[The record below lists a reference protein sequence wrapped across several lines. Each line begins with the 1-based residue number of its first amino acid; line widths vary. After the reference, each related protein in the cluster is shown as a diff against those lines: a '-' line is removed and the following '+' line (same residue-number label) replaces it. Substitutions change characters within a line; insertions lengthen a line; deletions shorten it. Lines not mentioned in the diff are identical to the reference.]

1 MTTESTD
8 APRAARVRPPSA
20 VPRPPAVAVGPP
32 RASGRATLPPPRP
45 GRGLRR
51 RTVAPLM
58 AADCL
63 AAAGAALLVLGPDAP
78 PALPVAALLA
88 LLLLHGRAG
97 LYRPGPAPTA
107 LGDLPALLG
116 RGAVCWCATAAVL
129 AAVRPDRALSP
140 ALLVLA
146 VSAHGVLVCG
156 GRAAVYRARRDLARR
171 RPRAALIVGADPA
184 ARQLAAVLAA
194 HPEYGMRPVGVVPPV
209 PVPPSPPEDATS
221 RTALP
226 RLSSPQDIA
235 RAVVQHT
242 VRDAVFTLPPY
253 ADAHTAAL
261 LRSFVD
267 QGSAIWLAG
276 AAAAREGR
284 TPHPGTDHLWGFA
297 CRPLDT
303 APPRH
308 GSWGKRALDLTLA
321 APALAALAPVLLGCA
336 LALRLADGPG
346 VLLRQ
351 ECTGRG
357 GSTFTRLTFRTLRR
371 GDGHGAT
378 TAPPSA
384 VDDAPASRVGRLLR
398 RTSLDAL
405 PQLWNVLRGEM
416 SLVGPSPEPPCRVR
430 LVTRHCP
437 EYADRHRMPAG
448 ITGLARVHGL
458 GRDAS
463 AEDRARFDNLYIDS
477 WSLWQDIGILLRTA
491 ALLLR
496 LEGR

>member
-1 MTTESTD
+1 MTTESAN
-8 APRAARVRPPSA
+8 APRSAPVRPPSA
-20 VPRPPAVAVGPP
+20 VPRPPAAAVGPP
-32 RASGRATLPPPRP
+32 RGPGRATPPPPRP
-45 GRGLRR
+45 GRGVRR
-51 RTVAPLM
+51 RTVAPLI

-63 AAAGAALLVLGPDAP
+63 AAAGAALLVLGPGAP
-78 PALPVAALLA
+78 PALPAAMLLG
-88 LLLLHGRAG
+88 LLLLHARAG

-140 ALLVLA
+140 VLLVLA

-156 GRAAVYRARRDLARR
+156 GRAAVYRAHRNLARR
-171 RPRAALIVGADPA
+171 RPRATLIVGTDPA

-194 HPEYGMRPVGVVPPV
+194 HPEYGMRPVAVVDPAQRPPG
-209 PVPPSPPEDATS
+209 PPEAAAS
-221 RTALP
+221 RSALP
-226 RLSSPQDIA
+226 RLGSPQDIA
-235 RAVVQHT
+235 RAVIQHT

-253 ADAHTAAL
+253 ADPHTAAL

-276 AAAAREGR
+276 AAAAREGHP
-284 TPHPGTDHLWGFA
+284 PHPETDHLWGFA

-303 APPRH
+303 APPRY
-308 GSWGKRALDLTLA
+308 GSWGKRALDLALA
-321 APALAALAPVLLGCA
+321 GPALAALAPVLLGCA

-357 GSTFTRLTFRTLRR
+357 GGTFVRLTFRTVRR
-371 GDGHGAT
+371 GDGHGAM
-378 TAPPSA
+378 APPSA
-384 VDDAPASRVGRLLR
+384 ADDAPASRVGRLLR

-416 SLVGPSPEPPCRVR
+416 SLVGPSPESPCRVR
-430 LVTRHCP
+430 RFTRHCP
-437 EYADRHRMPAG
+437 EYAARHRMPAG

-477 WSLWQDIGILLRTA
+477 WSLGQDLRILLRTA
-491 ALLLR
+491 ASPLR
-496 LEGR
+496 PEGG